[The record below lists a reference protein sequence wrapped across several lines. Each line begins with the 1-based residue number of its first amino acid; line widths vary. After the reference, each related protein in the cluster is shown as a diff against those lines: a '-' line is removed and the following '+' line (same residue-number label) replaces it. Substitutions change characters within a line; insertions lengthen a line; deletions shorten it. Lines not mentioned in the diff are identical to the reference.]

1 MKKMFLILTV
11 FASVMTFAQQPSF
24 SIATHVVALRN
35 LTPKE
40 KFWSI
45 GQNVQVSLHLSP
57 RESGY
62 ASLEYYTEGQFKNN
76 FTAVAKTPSSNPP
89 SIAYTATGRLRYRQ
103 ISLGWKHY
111 FKGAFNAV
119 SGVNIYGEAGFGYLF
134 SKVKN
139 NTSFPL
145 DTALY
150 NVPVAFGE
158 GQLKRLSLDA
168 GIGAELHLGGPVYTF
183 VTLRT
188 WLPASYHS
196 SPFLHN
202 SDRVPL
208 SLMAGMGLRILFD
221 SAY

>member
-1 MKKMFLILTV
+1 MV
-11 FASVMTFAQQPSF
+11 TFAQLPSF
-24 SIATHVVALRN
+24 SIATHVAALRN

-40 KFWSI
+40 KFWSL
-45 GQNVQVSLHLSP
+45 GQNVQVSSHLSP
-57 RESGY
+57 RESAY

-76 FTAVAKTPSSNPP
+76 FTALAKSPLSNPS
-89 SIAYTATGRLRYRQ
+89 SIAYTAVGRLRYRQ

-111 FKGAFNAV
+111 FNGTFNTS
-119 SGVNIYGEAGFGYLF
+119 SGIQFYGEAGFGYLF
-134 SKVKN
+134 AKVKN

-158 GQLKRLSLDA
+158 GKLKRLSFDA
-168 GIGAELHLGGPVYTF
+168 GLGAELHLGGPVYTF
-183 VTLRT
+183 ATLRT

-208 SLMAGMGLRILFD
+208 SLMAGAGLRILFD
-221 SAY
+221 SNY